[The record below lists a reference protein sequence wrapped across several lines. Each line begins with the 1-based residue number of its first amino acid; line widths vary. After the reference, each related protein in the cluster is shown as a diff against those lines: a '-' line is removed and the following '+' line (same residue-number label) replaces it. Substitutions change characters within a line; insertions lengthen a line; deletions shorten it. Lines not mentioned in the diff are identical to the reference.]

1 MLPVMPM
8 PTLLI
13 LPGLLEDADGFEHQI
28 VALREGATALA
39 ADLTRGES
47 MQELARHALEQ
58 APDGPLAVMGHSMGG
73 YVALELLRQAPQRVD
88 RVAFVNTNAR
98 PDTPES
104 TANRRRLMELAEK
117 DFPAVIN
124 TLLPKLVTAAHLAE
138 VGISGKI
145 TEMALATGREAF
157 VRQEKAIIGRV
168 DSRPFLAQIRC
179 PALVVAGDQDQ
190 LMPVEVLK
198 ELADGIPGARLEV
211 VKDSGHMTSLEQP
224 AALTRL
230 LRDWLAA

>member
-1 MLPVMPM
+1 MLRVMPT

-13 LPGLLEDADGFEHQI
+13 LPGLLEDADAFEHQI
-28 VALREGATALA
+28 VALREGATVLA

-47 MQELARHALEQ
+47 MQELARQALEQ

-73 YVALELLRQAPQRVD
+73 YVALELLRQAPGRVE

-124 TLLPKLVTAAHLAE
+124 TLLPKLVTPAHMAE

-145 TEMALATGREAF
+145 TEMALATGKEAF
-157 VRQEKAIIGRV
+157 MRQEKAIIGRA
-168 DSRPFLAQIRC
+168 DSRPFLKEIRC

-211 VKDSGHMTSLEQP
+211 VKDSGHMTSIEQP